1 MLINELKLKLPTFK
15 LKDWETAVESA
26 SGQMRDILAAQT
38 DGVRLL
44 ANIQEPMASTERVAW
59 LNLWSKVFAA
69 LEAVAAALTHRSK
82 LVLLLSQR
90 NSFELMLQAHAIID
104 PLRKLSEGDAGPSAK
119 GDTEFGFR
127 GCVDRLRAYT
137 AWCLWHDKAYFKE
150 ILNPKSMRDIWSS
163 ESAQGAH
170 AANGS
175 PAMMTRALEAGGVP
189 HLDESF
195 LREGSRSVRK
205 LYTDKIRQIEEWLA
219 DPCLRKWVE
228 GIEQASRKNIVGVP
242 FFTLFDRAD
251 TSIPKR
257 LLREG
262 IRFTYS
268 SYIMSSM
275 ASHGS
280 SMEEFIQ
287 LEEDSLKPML
297 SGDEEEIKNLSSEVI
312 FRCRHMYTILNIL
325 NKEMLQRPHIRS

>member
-1 MLINELKLKLPTFK
+1 MLIEELKLKLPSFK
-15 LKDWETAVESA
+15 LEDWETAVESA
-26 SGQMRDILAAQT
+26 SGQMQDILVAQT
-38 DGVRLL
+38 EGVRLL
-44 ANIQEPMASTERVAW
+44 APIQEPMASTERIGW

-104 PLRKLSEGDAGPSAK
+104 PLRKLSEGDDGPSFK
-119 GDTEFGFR
+119 GDTEFVFR
-127 GCVDRLRAYT
+127 SCMDRLRAYT

-163 ESAQGAH
+163 ESAPGAH

-175 PAMMTRALEAGGVP
+175 SAMMSRALEAGGVP

-268 SYIMSSM
+268 AYIMSSM

-280 SMEEFIQ
+280 SMEEFVQ
-287 LEEDSLKPML
+287 MKDDTLKPML
-297 SGDEEEIKNLSSEVI
+297 SGDEEEINYLSSEVI
-312 FRCRHMYTILNIL
+312 FRCRHMFTLLSIL
-325 NKEMLQRPHIRS
+325 NKEMVQRPHIRS